1 MKGIMLLLCTLLFFI
16 SCSTIPKLG
25 TLDSAAI
32 HGVENECRIMFPSRG
47 WQFVHSIEATLQ
59 GRQKAFLIGITDI
72 SPDLGRVHCII
83 MTIEGLVVFDALS
96 DQKTVIKRG
105 IRPFDSM
112 AFAEGLMNDIKLV
125 FFSPDGAIIETGMLG
140 KGSYVCRY
148 GNDGNTIVDLI
159 ANPDRT
165 REIKQYKN
173 GELARSVKAH
183 LKKDVHN
190 VEQYAVPD
198 RLELTAH
205 GVHEYA
211 LVLRLIR
218 AEQAVPDK

>member
-1 MKGIMLLLCTLLFFI
+1 MKGINLLFLTLLFAI
-16 SCSTIPKLG
+16 SCSTIPKLEP
-25 TLDSAAI
+25 LNSAAI
-32 HGVENECRIMFPSRG
+32 PGVANECRTMFPTNG
-47 WQFVHSIEATLQ
+47 WQFVHSIEATIQ

-72 SPDLGRVHCII
+72 SPDPGRVRCVI
-83 MTIEGLVVFDALS
+83 MTIEGLVLFDALS
-96 DQKTVIKRG
+96 DQETVIKRG
-105 IRPFDSM
+105 ITPFDST
-112 AFAEGLMNDIKLV
+112 AFAKGLMNDIKLV
-125 FFSPDGAIIETGMLG
+125 FFSPDGKSIKTGMLG

-165 REIKQYKN
+165 WEIKQYKN

-183 LKKDVHN
+183 LKEDVHN
-190 VEQYAVPD
+190 EDQYVVPD

-205 GVHEYA
+205 GVHSYA

-218 AEQAVPDK
+218 AEQVAR